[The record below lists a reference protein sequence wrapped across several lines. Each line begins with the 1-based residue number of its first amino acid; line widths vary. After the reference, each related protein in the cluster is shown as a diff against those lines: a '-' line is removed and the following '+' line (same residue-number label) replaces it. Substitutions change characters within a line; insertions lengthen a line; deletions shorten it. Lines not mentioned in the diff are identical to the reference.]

1 MTLSLKSRTS
11 TTMLSILFSVVLA
24 GSQHLNIDEII
35 ECSRI
40 KDQMMLY
47 DLLEEKGFN
56 EAVLEDG
63 STAFIMGEDQ
73 TRCPDQVK
81 VGNSDQGGLISL
93 YTCDARYFETLT
105 GDLESSLLGFLEIDR
120 RPHVFR
126 EADVVSYKSPK
137 FADLLVRITDAIVFE
152 IETSGATSE
161 YIRFELEIINFSE
174 LH

>member
-1 MTLSLKSRTS
+1 MNLSLKSRTS
-11 TTMLSILFSVVLA
+11 TTLLSILFSVVLA
-24 GSQHLNIDEII
+24 ESQHLNIDEII

-40 KDQMMLY
+40 KDQTLLY

-56 EAVLEDG
+56 EAVLKDG
-63 STAFIMGEDQ
+63 SRAFISGADQ

-81 VGNSDQGGLISL
+81 VGNSNQGGSISL

-105 GDLESSLLGFLEIDR
+105 GELESSLLGFGATDR

-126 EADVVSYKSPK
+126 EAEVVSYKSPK
-137 FADLLVRITDAIVFE
+137 FTDLLVRITNATVL
-152 IETSGATSE
+152 ETDESGASSE
-161 YIRFELEIINFSE
+161 EIRFELEIINFPE